1 MAKVL
6 RLDPNSTQSGKGG
19 KSVHHHPC
27 DMGIRSLI
35 QFYQINIGGAG
46 VEITFSLTGTQL
58 GKRLRGGIFPKNVHS
73 AKAMVLKYIP
83 GIQGFR
89 LFMYKF

>member
-1 MAKVL
+1 MLA
-6 RLDPNSTQSGKGG
+6 GKGG

-46 VEITFSLTGTQL
+46 VEITLSLTGTQL
-58 GKRLRGGIFPKNVHS
+58 GKRLRGGIFPKNVRS
-73 AKAMVLKYIP
+73 AKAMVLKILLGLNYLYSRNP
-83 GIQGFR
+83 GV
-89 LFMYKF
+89 